1 MLKKLLL
8 SSRYFPLRLALF
20 LSALSASAVALEALP
35 MLESEP
41 PAAKFSYEARIIR
54 HRGVMDRD
62 PNIYVYTPAFAQR
75 FQMPVQWESKALRG
89 ADAVAFRVMPSYATC
104 GWGGD
109 RQACR
114 EDEVRCVL
122 DVYFDQQRNPL
133 PWDPRMPPVELDLSQ
148 TSSEFLASAG
158 NRLIRPRS
166 TLPGAGVRVPLTD
179 PQTGKEL
186 GWMYWDKSGSS
197 GWIGIISY
205 DKNIFNQISMITL
218 STSCYQAP
226 GELWLTTEVLNR
238 SEVPNSPQLKHR
250 VILPDNWQQRVKQAM
265 AASEQRSR
273 AFYREQGEKALKAL
287 QKTQPSQPPS
297 FPQ

>member
-1 MLKKLLL
+1 MLQ
-8 SSRYFPLRLALF
+8 S
-20 LSALSASAVALEALP
+20 ELP
-35 MLESEP
+35 TATS
-41 PAAKFSYEARIIR
+41 SYEARILNRGGIR
-54 HRGVMDRD
+54 NRD
-62 PNIYVYTPAFAQR
+62 PNIYVYTPAFGQR
-75 FQMPVQWESKALRG
+75 FQMPVQWESKALQG
-89 ADAVAFRVMPSYATC
+89 ADAVAFRVMPTYASC

-133 PWDPRMPPVELDLSQ
+133 PWDPRMSPVELDRRQ
-148 TSSEFLASAG
+148 TSLAFMTNLA
-158 NRLIRPRS
+158 NPPVRPR
-166 TLPGAGVRVPLTD
+166 TKLPGAGVREPLTD

-197 GWIGIISY
+197 GWTGIISY
-205 DKNIFNQISMITL
+205 DKNIFSQISMITIG
-218 STSCYQAP
+218 TSCYQAP

-250 VILPDNWQQRVKQAM
+250 VILPENWQQQVKQAM

-287 QKTQPSQPPS
+287 QTNPAQPVPFFPPVA
-297 FPQ
+297 PAQTGDKPPNELA